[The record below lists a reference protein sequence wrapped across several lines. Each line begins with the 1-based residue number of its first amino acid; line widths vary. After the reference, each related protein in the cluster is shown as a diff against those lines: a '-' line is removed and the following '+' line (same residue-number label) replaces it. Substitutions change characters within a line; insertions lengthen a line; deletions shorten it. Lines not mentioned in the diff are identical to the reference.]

1 MQKYKSM
8 YDAEKKFNAT
18 IWSIRSEA
26 NSYNR
31 QTFASFESKRKTRI
45 FILRT
50 VRTVNCVCVCH
61 SSRRRTEENEKPS
74 TKVANELSHN
84 VARIK
89 NGKEKH
95 WTAWNFTHGEFLR
108 K

>member
-1 MQKYKSM
+1 M

-45 FILRT
+45 FILRN
-50 VRTVNCVCVCH
+50 VRTVNCVCVCA
-61 SSRRRTEENEKPS
+61 TAPEEEQRETRNP
-74 TKVANELSHN
+74 
-84 VARIK
+84 ARK
-89 NGKEKH
+89 LQTNCHTTSPE
-95 WTAWNFTHGEFLR
+95 
-108 K
+108 

>member
-1 MQKYKSM
+1 M

-61 SSRRRTEENEKPS
+61 SSRRRT
-74 TKVANELSHN
+74 KVANELSHN

-95 WTAWNFTHGEFLR
+95 WTAWNFIHGEFLR